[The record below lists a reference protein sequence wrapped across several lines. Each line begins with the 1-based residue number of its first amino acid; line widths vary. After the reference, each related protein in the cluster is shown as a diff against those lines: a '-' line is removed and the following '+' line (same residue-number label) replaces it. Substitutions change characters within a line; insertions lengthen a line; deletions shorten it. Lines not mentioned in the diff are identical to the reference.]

1 MQILFSIV
9 SMQVLLLQSPETG
22 SNKVYSEEE
31 VAEHASKDVGVWVT
45 YKGGV
50 YDVTDWVS
58 DFHDPRH
65 GCDMSSA

>member
-1 MQILFSIV
+1 MQI
-9 SMQVLLLQSPETG
+9 LLLQSPETG
-22 SNKVYSEEE
+22 SNRVYSEEE

-58 DFHDPRH
+58 AFHGPRH
-65 GCDMSSA
+65 DCDMSSA